1 MEVHD
6 IFKPKL
12 GNVFGNDDLPS
23 VGTNGYRPILNGST
37 YVYWK
42 RKDEDKM
49 WKNKNY
55 SSQEFGYSLIAYL

>member
-49 WKNKNY
+49 
-55 SSQEFGYSLIAYL
+55 